1 MNTKKIELKYNILRP
16 LFAIAIAYALAF
28 IVLLVASSEPG
39 KAIRIFV
46 LGPLGTPRHFANVIE
61 TMIPFIFTGLAI
73 SIMRKANQFNLI
85 SEGVF
90 FLTGAISAYIA
101 INTNLPKFISPMF
114 IILVC
119 GIIGSIIAML
129 PAIIKI
135 KWKANELVSSIMMN
149 YVLFFLGMYILN
161 YWMRDIS
168 SGYNA
173 SYRIPIVS
181 KLPVIISGTRI
192 HAGLIIAILAI
203 VIISTIM
210 YKSKLGYEI
219 KVVGE
224 NQNFAKYSGIKVV
237 RVIMLAQIIGGFLAG
252 VGGSVEILG
261 LYNRFQWEALT
272 NYGFDGILVATLA
285 KNNPL
290 VLPISAFFLAYMRI
304 GADLAAR
311 STDIPVEFI
320 AIVQGIV
327 LLLVGAELFLE
338 AMKRKEIVKDTEKHL
353 KIKEAGVI
361 NE

>member
-28 IVLLVASSEPG
+28 IVLLMASSEPLT
-39 KAIRIFV
+39 AIKIFV
-46 LGPLGTPRHFANVIE
+46 LGPLGSTRHFANVIE
-61 TMIPFIFTGLAI
+61 TLIPFIFTGLAI

-85 SEGVF
+85 GEGVF

-101 INTNLPKFISPMF
+101 INTSLPKIVSPMI
-114 IILVC
+114 IILIC
-119 GIIGSIIAML
+119 GAVGSIIAMI
-129 PAIIKI
+129 PAILKI

-149 YVLFFLGMYILN
+149 YVLFYLGMYLLN
-161 YWMRDIS
+161 YWMRDMS
-168 SGYNA
+168 AGYNA
-173 SYRIPIVS
+173 SYRIPVIS

-192 HAGLIIAILAI
+192 HVGLLIAIAAI
-203 VIISTIM
+203 IVVSIIM
-210 YKSKLGYEI
+210 YRSKLGYEI
-219 KVVGE
+219 KIVGE

-237 RVIMLAQIIGGFLAG
+237 KVIMIAQMIGGFLAG

-272 NYGFDGILVATLA
+272 GYGFDGVLVATLA
-285 KNNPL
+285 RNNPL

-320 AIVQGIV
+320 SIVQGIV

-338 AMKRKEIVKDTEKHL
+338 SMKRREIVKDSEKQL
-353 KIKEAGVI
+353 EKKEGTLI